1 MNAEHRLKE
10 SSALAALQP
19 CVPAAA
25 AAQHHGSLAQDRS
38 QVLCET
44 DGRSCALAIHSE
56 HLYVSERSIQ
66 ASANCALSS
75 RLHRCV
81 KDAPLKRCARLVPHA
96 HFGLQTPRER
106 MRQRAKYVRSAC
118 WICLDRVGS
127 TKKPLLAHRAS

>member
-1 MNAEHRLKE
+1 
-10 SSALAALQP
+10 
-19 CVPAAA
+19 
-25 AAQHHGSLAQDRS
+25 
-38 QVLCET
+38 
-44 DGRSCALAIHSE
+44 
-56 HLYVSERSIQ
+56 VSERSIQ

>member
-25 AAQHHGSLAQDRS
+25 AAQHRDSLAQDRAR
-38 QVLCET
+38 VLCET

-81 KDAPLKRCARLVPHA
+81 KDAPLKRCARLVSHA

>member
-25 AAQHHGSLAQDRS
+25 AAQHRDSLAQDRS

-81 KDAPLKRCARLVPHA
+81 KDAPLKRCGRLVPHA

>member
-10 SSALAALQP
+10 TSALAALQQR
-19 CVPAAA
+19 VPAAA
-25 AAQHHGSLAQDRS
+25 AVRHHGSLAQDRAR
-38 QVLCET
+38 VLCET